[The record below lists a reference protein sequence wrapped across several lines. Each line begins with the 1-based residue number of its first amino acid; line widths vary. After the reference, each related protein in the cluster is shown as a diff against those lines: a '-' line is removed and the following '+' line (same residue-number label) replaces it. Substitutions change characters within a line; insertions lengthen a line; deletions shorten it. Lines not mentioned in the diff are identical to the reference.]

1 MSTIKK
7 VNMKKTIEY
16 NNKKYKLPFAV
27 LLPKNP
33 IELETVSNRFT
44 GQKAILPGFA
54 VAVYDVIMGSEV
66 FQDWKSHRQGLDW
79 FQTNFTNEYY
89 VLLD

>member
-1 MSTIKK
+1 
-7 VNMKKTIEY
+7 MKKTIEY